1 MNKKIRILLS
11 IFFYSISTVS
21 VFAQKAENW
30 GIESNIYVGQVIKHS
45 PELLFDLGKVNKGI
59 DINFKYQTFGKQKW
73 NQYQRYPQ
81 MGVALVYFNYGNKE
95 QLGQSVAILPNLT
108 INILRKPKGYIQ
120 FQFGTGLAYL
130 TKPYHPDSNPKNNA
144 IGSYWNNITSFQF
157 HGGVR
162 IDDHW
167 SAQLGF
173 GLTHYSNGSSA
184 LPNFGI
190 NIAAGT
196 VGVKYTPQ
204 PVKQENYIWHDD
216 FLNIP
221 QKRWGAQVH
230 MDIGFRENNA
240 SGGVRYPIYIG
251 SAAGVFHFNAVNRML
266 AGVEIEYNT
275 SVYHSIFN
283 SAANSD
289 PAHAKN
295 QATRYM
301 FFLADEFMFG
311 NFGVLLQAGIYIKKK
326 EKTVGS
332 IYNRLS
338 VRYYLPPIGKPATQ
352 FYVAVHL
359 KSHLSV
365 AEYAAFGIGAS
376 L

>member
-1 MNKKIRILLS
+1 MNKIIYTLLT
-11 IFFYSISTVS
+11 IFSYCLFIPFSN
-21 VFAQKAENW
+21 AQKAENW
-30 GIESNIYVGQVIKHS
+30 GIESNIYIGQIIKHS
-45 PELLFDLGKVNKGI
+45 PALLFDLGKVNKGV

-81 MGVALVYFNYGNKE
+81 MGVALVYFNYGNNE
-95 QLGQSVAILPNLT
+95 QLGQSIAILPNLT

-120 FQFGTGLAYL
+120 FQLGSGLAYIS
-130 TKPYHPDSNPKNNA
+130 KPYHPDDNPKNNA
-144 IGSYWNNITSFQF
+144 IGSYLNNITSFQF

-173 GLTHYSNGSSA
+173 GLTHYSNGGTA

-196 VGVKYTPQ
+196 IGVKYTPQ

-240 SGGVRYPIYIG
+240 SGGPRYPIYIG

-266 AGVEIEYNT
+266 AGVEVEYNMG
-275 SVYHSIFN
+275 VYHNLFN

-289 PAHAKN
+289 PAYAKN

-301 FFLADEFMFG
+301 VFVADEFMFG
-311 NFGVLLQAGIYIKKK
+311 NFGVLVQIGIYIKKK
-326 EKTVGS
+326 ERTAGS

-338 VRYYLPPIGKPATQ
+338 VRYYLPPIGKTTSQ
-352 FYVAVHL
+352 FYVAGYL
-359 KSHLSV
+359 KSHLSI
-365 AEYAAFGIGAS
+365 AEYAAFGVGMS

>member
-1 MNKKIRILLS
+1 VNKRIHSLLA
-11 IFFYSISTVS
+11 IFFCCSFIHSS
-21 VFAQKAENW
+21 QAQKAENW
-30 GIESNIYVGQVIKHS
+30 GIESNIYIGQILKHS
-45 PELLFDLGKVNKGI
+45 PALLFDLEKLNKGI

-81 MGVALVYFNYGNKE
+81 MGVALVYFNFGNKE
-95 QLGQSVAILPNLT
+95 QLGQSVGILPNLT

-120 FQFGTGLAYL
+120 FQFGSGLAYI
-130 TKPYHPDSNPKNNA
+130 TKPYHVDDNPKNNA
-144 IGSYWNNITSFQF
+144 IGSYWNSIVSFQF
-157 HGGVR
+157 NGGVK

-173 GLTHYSNGSSA
+173 GLTHYSNGGTA

-204 PVKQENYIWHDD
+204 PVKQENYTWHDD

-221 QKRWGAQVH
+221 QKRWGAQIH

-240 SGGVRYPIYIG
+240 TGGPSYPIYIG

-275 SVYHSIFN
+275 GVYHNIFN
-283 SAANSD
+283 SASNSD

-295 QATRYM
+295 QSTRYM
-301 FFLADEFMFG
+301 VFLADEFMFG
-311 NFGVLLQAGIYIKKK
+311 NFGVLLQMGIYIKRK
-326 EKTVGS
+326 ERTAGS

-352 FYVAVHL
+352 FYVATYL

-365 AEYAAFGIGAS
+365 AEYVAFGIGANF
-376 L
+376 